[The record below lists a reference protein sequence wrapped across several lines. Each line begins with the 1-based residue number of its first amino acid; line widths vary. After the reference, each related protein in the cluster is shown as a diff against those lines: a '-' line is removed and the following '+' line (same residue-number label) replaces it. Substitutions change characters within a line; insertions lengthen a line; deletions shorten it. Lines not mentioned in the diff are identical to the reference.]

1 MSMAFH
7 PDGFTNK
14 NKWKRD
20 TPAGDEEDIIIEL
33 TDDEEPES
41 TGEAGAQAAGGAEER
56 AAKFGA
62 AKASSGSEE
71 NKNKEKEKKSGR
83 GPALKGLLAEAEEA
97 VTRRNDPA
105 YRREAAK
112 RRAEAKIRRAG
123 KRREYLALQ
132 NKQRSPLETLL
143 WFLPEIIKYVY
154 AVVMTIRGAIVAGDA
169 SYAWIG
175 FLELAAIFMLS
186 NAIVGRNR
194 VAAYIVNYA
203 LMLACNLQYM
213 FLYFSGSYL
222 TLVMV
227 TNTDSLNGLSGRTVL
242 YGFTLVLMIV
252 CSCLPI
258 RHVRMRGLPSTGF
271 LSAALAVELAATMA
285 IGNQYSAFYGLYSLY
300 EAGEKQAKLA
310 SSAASGDNVTSEFY
324 QGEVQSNITKP
335 QNLSEKP
342 NVVLI
347 FTEGISQNIVEDD
360 RNIMPNVKAYENK
373 SVNFTNYYNHTF
385 ATYRGLIGQLYSGYQ
400 LENYDTSTLVSIEDI
415 FKEEGYQTSFIN
427 TEPLNLHFSS
437 YLDSMNFDTVVA
449 DKKNLDGPN
458 QSMSDKDAYSL
469 LYETISD
476 QSTAGKPFF
485 TCIYTYGTHLSLDSP
500 DEKYG
505 DGSNT
510 LLNKFYNDDVQFGKF
525 MDKLYSGPLGDNTIV
540 VFTGDHCAY
549 ADQQYLDTFPDYSRT
564 FGSVDRIPLFIYYKG
579 IEKSTI
585 DAVGRNSL
593 DLAPTILDYLD
604 ISKPNYFLGCT
615 LFADAANNNSYD
627 TVYYDS
633 DWLLSTSEG
642 DVEQLTDTE
651 ENILESQLTDY
662 FKAKKQTPET
672 LEDAIDKKNAKKA
685 AEKKAESASKS
696 TAASAAASS
705 ESRTESK

>member
-1 MSMAFH
+1 MVLH
-7 PDGFTNK
+7 PDGFINRNK
-14 NKWKRD
+14 RQRN
-20 TPAGDEEDIIIEL
+20 TPADDEEDIIIEL
-33 TDDEEPES
+33 TDDEEPEN
-41 TGEAGAQAAGGAEER
+41 TGTDGEQASGRAERTSAGSGEER
-56 AAKFGA
+56 GT
-62 AKASSGSEE
+62 SGEDVH
-71 NKNKEKEKKSGR
+71 KGQEKMPGR
-83 GPALKGLLAEAEEA
+83 KLSLGVIMEEAESA
-97 VTRRNDPA
+97 AARRKNPE

-123 KRREYLALQ
+123 KKRAYLALQ
-132 NKQRSPLETLL
+132 NRKRSPLETLL
-143 WFLPEIIKYVY
+143 WFLPEIVKYVY
-154 AVVMTIRGAIVAGDA
+154 AVVMTIRGATIAGDA

-175 FLELAAIFMLS
+175 FLELAAIFALS

-194 VAAYIVNYA
+194 VAAYVVNYA
-203 LMLACNLQYM
+203 LMLAYNLQYM

-222 TLVMV
+222 TLVMI

-242 YGFTLVLMIV
+242 YGFALILMIV

-258 RHVRMRGLPSTGF
+258 RHVRMRGLSSTGA
-271 LSAALAVELAATMA
+271 LSVALAVELAATMM
-285 IGNQYSAFYGLYSLY
+285 IGSQYSAFYGLYSLY
-300 EAGEKQAKLA
+300 MAGEKQAKLA
-310 SSAASGDNVTSEFY
+310 SDAASGDNVTSEFY

-335 QNLSEKP
+335 QNLGEKP

-415 FKEEGYQTSFIN
+415 FKEEGYQTAFIN
-427 TEPLNLHFSS
+427 TEPLNLHFSA
-437 YLDSMNFDTVVA
+437 YLDSMNFDMVVA

-476 QSTAGKPFF
+476 QSTTGKPFF

-500 DEKYG
+500 DEKFG

-510 LLNKFYNDDVQFGKF
+510 LLNKFYNADVQFGKF
-525 MDKLYSGPLGDNTIV
+525 MDKLYSGALGDNTIV

-549 ADQQYLDTFPDYSRT
+549 ADQQYLDTFPDYSRK
-564 FGSVDRIPLFIYYKG
+564 FGSLDRIPLFIYYKG
-579 IEKSTI
+579 IEKSNV
-585 DAVGRNSL
+585 DAAGRNSL

-604 ISKPNYFLGCT
+604 MSEPNYFLGCT

-627 TVYYDS
+627 TIYYDAERM
-633 DWLLSTSEG
+633 LTSGGG
-642 DVEQLTDTE
+642 DVAQLTDTE
-651 ENILESQLTDY
+651 SGIMETQLADY
-662 FKAKKQTPET
+662 FKAKKQKPET
-672 LEDAIDKKNAKKA
+672 VEDAINRKNARKNA
-685 AEKKAESASKS
+685 AGKKAESAAES
-696 TAASAAASS
+696 ASAASGGL
-705 ESRTESK
+705 K

>member
-1 MSMAFH
+1 MTFR
-7 PDGFTNK
+7 PDGFTNR
-14 NKWKRD
+14 NKWKRN
-20 TPAGDEEDIIIEL
+20 TPSDDEDIIIEL
-33 TDDEEPES
+33 TDDEEPE
-41 TGEAGAQAAGGAEER
+41 TAGADGKEATENREKMPAGHDAEQV
-56 AAKFGA
+56 
-62 AKASSGSEE
+62 SSEKDGGD
-71 NKNKEKEKKSGR
+71 KNREKKSGKTFSP
-83 GPALKGLLAEAEEA
+83 GDVLADVRLAF
-97 VTRRNDPA
+97 VRRNDPA
-105 YRREAAK
+105 YRRETAK
-112 RRAEAKIRRAG
+112 RRAENKIRRAER
-123 KRREYLALQ
+123 KRDYLALQ
-132 NKQRSPLETLL
+132 NRKRTPLELLL
-143 WFLPEIIKYVY
+143 WFLPEIVKYVY
-154 AVVMTIRGAIVAGDA
+154 AVVMTIRGATVAGDA

-175 FLELAAIFMLS
+175 FLELAAIFALS

-203 LMLACNLQYM
+203 LMLAYNLQYM

-222 TLVMV
+222 TLVMI

-242 YGFTLVLMIV
+242 YGFTLILMIV

-258 RHVRMRGLPSTGF
+258 RHVRMRGISSTGC
-271 LSAALAVELAATMA
+271 LSVALAIELAATM
-285 IGNQYSAFYGLYSLY
+285 GLGGKYSAFYGLYSLY
-300 EAGEKQAKLA
+300 AAGEKQAKLA
-310 SSAASGDNVTSEFY
+310 SSAASGENMTSEFY

-335 QNLSEKP
+335 ANLSEKP

-373 SVNFTNYYNHTF
+373 SINFTNYYNHTF

-415 FKEEGYQTSFIN
+415 FKAQGYQTAFIN
-427 TEPLNLHFSS
+427 TEPLNLHFLS

-469 LYETISD
+469 LYETITD

-510 LLNKFYNDDVQFGKF
+510 LLNKFYNDDVQFGNF
-525 MDKLYSGPLGDNTIV
+525 MSKLYSGKLGDNTIV
-540 VFTGDHCAY
+540 IFTGDHCAY
-549 ADQQYLDTFPDYSRT
+549 ADQQYLDTFPDYSRQ

-585 DAVGRNSL
+585 DAAGRNSL

-604 ISKPNYFLGCT
+604 MSAPNYFLGCT

-627 TVYYDS
+627 TIYYDS
-633 DWLLSTSEG
+633 DWMLSTGNG
-642 DVEQLTDTE
+642 DVEELTDTE
-651 ENILESQLTDY
+651 KSIMESQLTDY
-662 FKAKKQTPET
+662 FKAKQQTPET
-672 LEDAIDKKNAKKA
+672 VEDAINKKN
-685 AEKKAESASKS
+685 AEKKAESTASSKK
-696 TAASAAASS
+696 AASAKAASS
-705 ESRTESK
+705 SEAG